1 MFNSFQLNQ
10 IRDVSETSE
19 KYILL
24 DFLTF
29 EKYPTNMVSCD
40 FRWVI
45 ETSDKEDVRPLKT
58 LTSAVT
64 DVFKTYSGGFK
75 KIMTSYNQ
83 TKRFLD
89 VWQKTSELQRQIYV
103 SLKKSDLL
111 RLEDIWFTT
120 SWRRLIYNV
129 VKTSDLRRLE
139 NVQFPT
145 SWRRLI

>member
-1 MFNSFQLNQ
+1 
-10 IRDVSETSE
+10 
-19 KYILL
+19 
-24 DFLTF
+24 
-29 EKYPTNMVSCD
+29 MVSCD
-40 FRWVI
+40 FRRVI
-45 ETSDKEDVRPLKT
+45 ETSDKEAVRPLKT
-58 LTSAVT
+58 LTPADT
-64 DVFKTYSGGFK
+64 DVFKTSSGGFK

-103 SLKKSDLL
+103 ALKKSDLL

-129 VKTSDLRRLE
+129 LKTSDLGRLE